1 MKILKFKEFL
11 KAPDLSTREVG
22 AIMLN
27 KEVDPF
33 RLSLQEKLFCSDFIN
48 ILYKEGITSKYLH
61 KFKCNLQRSIDSHTT
76 RELVNARKN
85 LSESEVYKSSFILTT
100 NPYGRFSN
108 QQIISLTWKD

>member
-33 RLSLQEKLFCSDFIN
+33 RLSLQEKLFCSDFISL
-48 ILYKEGITSKYLH
+48 LYRENFTSKYLH
-61 KFKCNLQRSIDSHTT
+61 KFKCNLKRSIDSHTSK
-76 RELVNARKN
+76 ELVNAREKLK
-85 LSESEVYKSSFILTT
+85 LSDTYNDLFREETYYNISADYYKKYLKF
-100 NPYGRFSN
+100 
-108 QQIISLTWKD
+108 K

>member
-33 RLSLQEKLFCSDFIN
+33 RLSLYLFYIEKILHLNIYIN
-48 ILYKEGITSKYLH
+48 
-61 KFKCNLQRSIDSHTT
+61 
-76 RELVNARKN
+76 
-85 LSESEVYKSSFILTT
+85 
-100 NPYGRFSN
+100 SN
-108 QQIISLTWKD
+108 VI

>member
-33 RLSLQEKLFCSDFIN
+33 RLNLQEKLFCSDFVY
-48 ILYKEGITSKYLH
+48 ILYRDDFKSKYLH

-76 RELVNARKN
+76 RELVNAREK
-85 LSESEVYKSSFILTT
+85 LKTSDVYKAVFEDI
-100 NPYGRFSN
+100 PYYKLSGQLREY
-108 QQIISLTWKD
+108 LTWKD